1 MNPTRPHSQRMTAL
15 QQASDRYEQ
24 QLSKQVHSLLDS
36 LKLENILR
44 GLRNFFRHQLW
55 RRRTLYALGAA
66 AVVYMLLKGL
76 LGGGRSRVRV
86 LPAADTVAA
95 EQVVVSG
102 SRRGGFWSSLIQD
115 AIRTFLLSYARKVL
129 MDYVARKTPPR
140 AA

>member
-1 MNPTRPHSQRMTAL
+1 MTDL
-15 QQASDRYEQ
+15 KEASDRYEQ

-66 AVVYMLLKGL
+66 AVVYILLKGL
-76 LGGGRSRVRV
+76 LGGGGRRVRV
-86 LPAADTVAA
+86 LSASGTGAA
-95 EQVVVSG
+95 EQVVVDGG
-102 SRRGGFWSSLIQD
+102 SRGGFWTSLIQD
-115 AIRTFLLSYARKVL
+115 AVRTFLLSYARKVL
-129 MDYVARKTPPR
+129 TDYMSRKTPPR